1 MTNSITQA
9 ASICASVA
17 EDIRVRNAAH
27 EMLDVLRRVR
37 FILESPL
44 FEPYSD
50 GAGTLTA
57 VRVVIA
63 KAEGRRE

>member
-1 MTNSITQA
+1 MTTSTVQA

-27 EMLDVLRRVR
+27 EMLDALRRAQFV
-37 FILESPL
+37 LESPL
-44 FEPYSD
+44 FAPYSD

-57 VRVVIA
+57 VRAALA
-63 KAEGRRE
+63 KAEGRS